1 MVTLGCHATGKPAP
15 NITWT
20 RMWENGTDSDE
31 LPSVDGNYVMSN
43 ACKSSNGMY
52 RCKAFNGVGDTANQT
67 VEVIVK
73 YSLSISKVVRS
84 SDTVI
89 EGDAYNLSC
98 EATGDPMPNVTWIT
112 VRNNQRSDGNLLN
125 FTNID
130 RNDAGDYKCE
140 ANNRCGVK
148 TKTAAVSV
156 FWEF

>member
-1 MVTLGCHATGKPAP
+1 METNKLFTSWLTSGLYLFL
-15 NITWT
+15 
-20 RMWENGTDSDE
+20 D
-31 LPSVDGNYVMSN
+31 
-43 ACKSSNGMY
+43 
-52 RCKAFNGVGDTANQT
+52 
-67 VEVIVK
+67 
-73 YSLSISKVVRS
+73 SLSVSKVVRS

-130 RNDAGDYKCE
+130 RSDAGDYKCE

-148 TKTAAVSV
+148 TKTAAISV
-156 FWEF
+156 FCEY